1 MYSIKVR
8 SQNGEGYSDFSEYL
22 EKTASKLPDVSTT
35 ILNKDLSL
43 SSPNSIYLYWTKV
56 PD

>member
-8 SQNGEGYSDFSEYL
+8 SQNGEGYSEFSEYL
-22 EKTASKLPDVSTT
+22 EKAASKLPDVSTT
-35 ILNKDLSL
+35 ILSKNLSL